1 VSASS
6 SDTPASASDSDSDS
20 DDKEFK
26 DDDDD
31 PKIRLQNEI
40 SIQIKSMPIPHTS
53 DSLVHSTYWDNVT
66 EDVMEDHVLIIESGN
81 DEYERRIQEAKACLA
96 SAVETNKIGEKL
108 KEEIEGLVVLDKE
121 SSNKCKK
128 EKPDAAVDDL
138 TFLDKKLTI
147 PGTE

>member
-66 EDVMEDHVLIIESGN
+66 EDVMEDHVLI
-81 DEYERRIQEAKACLA
+81 
-96 SAVETNKIGEKL
+96 T
-108 KEEIEGLVVLDKE
+108 GLDLDKVKTAALDGVEQINKEVE
-121 SSNKCKK
+121 SRL
-128 EKPDAAVDDL
+128 DA
-138 TFLDKKLTI
+138 
-147 PGTE
+147 

>member
-1 VSASS
+1 MSASS

-66 EDVMEDHVLIIESGN
+66 EDVMEDHVLITGLDLDKVKTAALDGVELMKTEMEVTKTVMVQVKKN
-81 DEYERRIQEAKACLA
+81 RME
-96 SAVETNKIGEKL
+96 ETNEALAGRE
-108 KEEIEGLVVLDKE
+108 
-121 SSNKCKK
+121 
-128 EKPDAAVDDL
+128 
-138 TFLDKKLTI
+138 
-147 PGTE
+147 